1 MQGLFGK
8 NNFMIKKATKK
19 DFKAIMSLIELNS
32 DTFSR
37 FEIPAGGKSIKEF
50 IRNQNRD
57 NKFFVKVGSD
67 KIIGCGGYLKN
78 DDTYGVYTLC
88 WLVVHPD
95 FKRRGIA
102 ISLYN
107 HIESGLKS
115 LRARLIIAEAGKGE
129 INRFFYRKIKFKIA
143 GIIPKYYSKKED
155 LIWYVK
161 TL

>member
-1 MQGLFGK
+1 
-8 NNFMIKKATKK
+8 MIRKAAQK
-19 DFKAIMSLIELNS
+19 DLKSIISLIKLNS

-37 FEIPAGGKSIKEF
+37 FEIPAAEKSIKEF
-50 IRNQNRD
+50 ISNQNKE
-57 NKFFVKVGSD
+57 NKFFVVVESM
-67 KIIGCGGYLKN
+67 KIVACGGYAKN

-95 FKRRGIA
+95 FKRQGKA
-102 ISLYN
+102 INLYN

-129 INRFFYRKIKFKIA
+129 INRFFYRKIKFNIA

-155 LIWYVK
+155 LVWYVK